1 MNALSTSFALG
12 LLAALV
18 LGQQINGQQIKEF
31 KFDVTTLGGQ
41 RITEQTFASNVLI
54 VDIWGT
60 WCPPC
65 REAVPTLE
73 AMYRKYK
80 HHGLEIVGFNYE
92 RGAGEDPSKVI
103 RKFASD
109 QGLSYALA
117 IGTPAIQQQVPNFRG
132 YPTLLFFKKGE
143 KGFEFDHLEV
153 GLEPNFKKKL
163 ESWIR
168 VAVGLDEAGPVDEK
182 AGKDAKEKAEEGGD
196 EEQEKPKP
204 VEPLPKGVVFKPGD
218 GDTGFEFEAQDVDGK
233 PIKFADLKGK
243 PVLLVLTS
251 SWDGEAA
258 NTAKLVTKLHAA
270 RGDSIAVVAASLEMK
285 KNRDENVAA
294 IKAFNEKNG
303 VKYRVFPAGLGFQK
317 KIHLFHGM
325 PLFLVFDK
333 DGTLVLRESGST
345 YEKIETAVTGKL
357 DELGK

>member
-1 MNALSTSFALG
+1 MRDLFLPLTLG
-12 LLAALV
+12 FLATVVEA
-18 LGQQINGQQIKEF
+18 QQIKEF
-31 KFDVTTLGGQ
+31 KFDITTLGGQ
-41 RITEQTFASNVLI
+41 KITEQTFANNVLI
-54 VDIWGT
+54 VDVWGT

-92 RGAGEDPSKVI
+92 RGASDDAAKVV

-109 QGLSYALA
+109 QGLSYHLA
-117 IGTPAIQQQVPNFRG
+117 IGTPAIQQQIPNFRA

-143 KGFEFDHLEV
+143 KGIEFDHLEV
-153 GLEPNFKKKL
+153 GLEPTFKKKL
-163 ESWIR
+163 EAWIR
-168 VAVGLDEAGPVDEK
+168 VAVGLEEAGP
-182 AGKDAKEKAEEGGD
+182 AEEAPGAGGKTT
-196 EEQEKPKP
+196 EEEGKEGEEEKPRQA
-204 VEPLPKGVVFKPGD
+204 EPLAKGVIFKPGD
-218 GDTGFEFEAQDVDGK
+218 GDTGFEFEAVDVDGK
-233 PIKFADLKGK
+233 ALKFADLKGK
-243 PVLLVLTS
+243 PTLLVLTS

-258 NTAKLVTKLHAA
+258 NAAKLTTKLAGA
-270 RGDSIAVVAASLEMK
+270 RAESIHVVAASLEMK

-294 IKAFNEKNG
+294 IKAFNAKNG
-303 VKYRVFPAGLGFQK
+303 VSYRVFPAGLGFQK

-333 DGTLVLRESGST
+333 EGTLVLRESGST
-345 YEKIETAVTGKL
+345 YEKIESAITSKL